1 MRQID
6 FSRLRLTGLIMI
18 RNVYNQLSSR
28 PPRHLEVVC
37 LENVLEFEDRVD
49 NRDHAPWI
57 ESPASEPSTHKDAYK
72 HRGRRWRTF
81 GDNVAQRLHV
91 ILSSGGSQLTTFGNR
106 QKPR

>member
-57 ESPASEPSTHKDAYK
+57 ESPASEPATHKDAYNIEAEGGVPLETML
-72 HRGRRWRTF
+72 HNACMLSF
-81 GDNVAQRLHV
+81 PVAEV
-91 ILSSGGSQLTTFGNR
+91 N
-106 QKPR
+106 